1 MLWFTCWRFGQARRR
16 TCSVQWPPSSP
27 CCWRRK
33 ASMCPKT
40 RSVVMMSPLSP
51 TCWTSAR
58 LRVSVKGA
66 RVEGGVLW
74 VVSGSEREQG
84 RLRDTG
90 AKERGRG
97 GERERKGW
105 TEENREIVRHG
116 GGGGG
121 RDGQENRRDL
131 VGGGGGGGLPDC
143 GRRGEK
149 GSGREME
156 WVSGKY
162 QHTSNCHHS
171 RVTVVVCQCVCVC
184 HACLPVCMCEAGG
197 IGCFGSQAGRSW
209 DNAPVTD
216 PPWCPVIWPLLTS
229 GHRQT
234 FPRERH
240 TQGNFHNWGL
250 PRQSAGRHLWADLW
264 VKGSV
269 EGQGQWRCA
278 AGHQRSQV
286 TAGCQSVC

>member
-33 ASMCPKT
+33 ASMCPRT

-58 LRVSVKGA
+58 LRVSVKRA

-74 VVSGSEREQG
+74 VVSGSEREQE

-116 GGGGG
+116 GGGGE
-121 RDGQENRRDL
+121 RDGQGNRRDL
-131 VGGGGGGGLPDC
+131 VGGGGGGGGGGASWLWEEGRKREWQRDGMSEWQISTYFQLPPF
-143 GRRGEK
+143 K
-149 GSGREME
+149 GDSGS
-156 WVSGKY
+156 V
-162 QHTSNCHHS
+162 
-171 RVTVVVCQCVCVC
+171 
-184 HACLPVCMCEAGG
+184 PVCMCVSRLPA
-197 IGCFGSQAGRSW
+197 SLYVWGR
-209 DNAPVTD
+209 
-216 PPWCPVIWPLLTS
+216 
-229 GHRQT
+229 
-234 FPRERH
+234 RH
-240 TQGNFHNWGL
+240 WLFW
-250 PRQSAGRHLWADLW
+250 
-264 VKGSV
+264 
-269 EGQGQWRCA
+269 
-278 AGHQRSQV
+278 
-286 TAGCQSVC
+286 